1 MPHIFG
7 FLNTALFVC
16 LCGFLRAIQERNM
29 NSNMENPIAQSI
41 KSPTTLVGI
50 HESTYPEELRKMRE
64 YINEYPNKKLSG
76 DMLWHYTY
84 LQIAKEYDDERFQ
97 TSASF
102 KGLFGLPEENPY
114 APTNPGPFTTWKK
127 SISNKKKSNSNKKNS
142 NSNKK

>member
-64 YINEYPNKKLSG
+64 YINTNKKLSG

-84 LQIAKEYDDERFQ
+84 LQIAKEYDDDNLFP
-97 TSASF
+97 TSTSF
-102 KGLFGLPEENPY
+102 TGLFGLPEEKPD

-127 SISNKKKSNSNKKNS
+127 SISNKKKSISNKKNS